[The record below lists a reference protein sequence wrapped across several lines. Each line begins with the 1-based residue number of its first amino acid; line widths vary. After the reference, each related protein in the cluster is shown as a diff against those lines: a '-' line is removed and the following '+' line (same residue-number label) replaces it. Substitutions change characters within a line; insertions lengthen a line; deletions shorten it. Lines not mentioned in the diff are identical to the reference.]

1 VPGRLPV
8 PTVVSVFA
16 NDVLPAPRELAE
28 RVFDVRVWDEQP
40 AGGHFAA
47 WEQPEAFV
55 AGLRKAI
62 DLVTGAPSTGAVPQ
76 EAPDPSPLAS
86 AE

>member
-1 VPGRLPV
+1 
-8 PTVVSVFA
+8 VVSTFA

-28 RVFDVRVWDEQP
+28 RAFDLRVWDEHP

-55 AGLRKAI
+55 EGLRKA
-62 DLVTGAPSTGAVPQ
+62 V
-76 EAPDPSPLAS
+76 ELA
-86 AE
+86 AG